1 MDDSIEFDKHQEF
14 ETNDDLDVTERFDSV
29 ALQRLIDEV
38 SNRGGSTPDTSTVY
52 NRTYHRHN
60 R

>member
-1 MDDSIEFDKHQEF
+1 MD
-14 ETNDDLDVTERFDSV
+14 TPLDAKPIPV

-38 SNRGGSTPDTSTVY
+38 RDNKLPDGGKY

-60 R
+60 RS